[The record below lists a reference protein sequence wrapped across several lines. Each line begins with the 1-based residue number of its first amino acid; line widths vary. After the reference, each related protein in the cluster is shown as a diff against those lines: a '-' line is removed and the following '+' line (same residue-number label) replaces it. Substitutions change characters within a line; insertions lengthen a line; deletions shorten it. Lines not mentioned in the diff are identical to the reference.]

1 MKALVI
7 ANAGDDDAGHV
18 GERLRERGFEL
29 TVFHREG
36 EGTIDLEGVDLVVM
50 LGSDWSVYWEKVS
63 NHVER
68 ESDAV
73 RRAAQ
78 ADVPVLGICYGGQLM
93 SHALGGSVE
102 RAHRTEIGWFDIES
116 QNAELAPPGPW
127 FEYHVDKFTPP
138 DGAEVFAAT
147 EAGPQAYRLGRML
160 ALQFHPEVSTEIIRR
175 WGRDATADAQQYG
188 IDLEAVYARS
198 EQLAESNRRR
208 CHDLVDAFLDRIAF
222 PEGSPSAHLGDA

>member
-1 MKALVI
+1 MV

-18 GERLRERGFEL
+18 GERLRQRGFDLE
-29 TVFHREG
+29 TFHREG
-36 EGTIDLEGVDLVVM
+36 EGTIDLDGVDLVVL
-50 LGSDWSVYWEKVS
+50 LGSDWSVYWDRVS

-73 RRAAQ
+73 RRAAD
-78 ADVPVLGICYGGQLM
+78 ADLPLLGICYGGQLM

-102 RAHRTEIGWFDIES
+102 PALRTEIGWFEVQSDD
-116 QNAELAPPGPW
+116 ADLAPPGLW

-138 DGAEVFAAT
+138 AGAEVFAAT

-175 WGRDATADAQQYG
+175 WGKDAASDADEHG
-188 IDLEAVYARS
+188 VDLEAVYRQS
-198 EQLAESNRRR
+198 EQLADENRRR
-208 CHDLVDAFLDRIAF
+208 CHALVDAFLARVAF
-222 PEGSPSAHLGDA
+222 PAGLPAEY